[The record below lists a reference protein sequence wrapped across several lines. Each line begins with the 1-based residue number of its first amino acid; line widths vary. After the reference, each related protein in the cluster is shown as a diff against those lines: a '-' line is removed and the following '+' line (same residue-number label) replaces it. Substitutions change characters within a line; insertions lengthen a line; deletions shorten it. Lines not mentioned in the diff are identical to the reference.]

1 MLELVRG
8 NDCGWALPCDL
19 AMPVGVCAGLIEG
32 NALREV
38 RKGLEGQFSG

>member
-8 NDCGWALPCDL
+8 DECGWALSCDL
-19 AMPVGVCAGLIEG
+19 AMPDGVCAGLVEG
-32 NALREV
+32 ITLREV